1 MRWRIAS
8 LAVLCA
14 LLAAP
19 AGARADAIADSVAT
33 LHGSGGYKL
42 RLQAALTLAKSTD
55 DRAILALIRA
65 LDRDSEP
72 AVRRVAALALQ
83 KNVSARTRKNVRE
96 AALDGLRDALRDKD
110 KKVRAAAK
118 QALTTLES
126 MFAVKAPRVFVTI
139 EASKDRT
146 RKAGSRAVSE
156 LDKAVRS
163 RVARA
168 SKDYALEWPDGVL
181 PTGEELEKHGTRAFI
196 VTSAVAKVT
205 IGKRGGRAE
214 VACTV
219 EIRVAPWGG
228 TDGDER
234 WIADQTGNAT
244 GSGKATTGTSS
255 TAIAGGVVDCVAAVG
270 EQLTDD
276 KIVPFIRRLA
286 SSR

>member
-1 MRWRIAS
+1 MRRGIAA
-8 LAVLCA
+8 LVVLCA

-19 AGARADAIADSVAT
+19 AASRADAIADSVAD
-33 LHGSGGYKL
+33 LQGSGGYKL
-42 RLQAALTLAKSTD
+42 RLQAALVLAKSTD
-55 DRAILALIRA
+55 DRAILALVRA
-65 LDRDSEP
+65 LDRDREP

-83 KNVSARTRKNVRE
+83 KNITARTRKNVRD
-96 AALDGLRDALRDKD
+96 AALDGLRDALQDRD

-118 QALTTLES
+118 QALATLDA
-126 MFAVKAPRVFVTI
+126 MFSVKAPRVFITI
-139 EASKDRT
+139 ESPRDRT
-146 RKAGSRAVSE
+146 RKAPSRAVTE
-156 LDKAVRS
+156 LDKAVRA

-168 SKDYALEWPDGVL
+168 SKDYALEWPDGAL
-181 PTGEELEKHGTRAFI
+181 PTGEELEKYGTRAFA
-196 VTSAVAKVT
+196 VSSAVAKVT
-205 IGKRGGRAE
+205 ISKRAGRAE

-234 WIADQTGNAT
+234 WVADQTGNAS
-244 GSGKATTGTSS
+244 GSGKATTGT
-255 TAIAGGVVDCVAAVG
+255 TDAAIAGGVVDCVAAVA